1 MIVFSI
7 SNNIMML
14 MTSSPSFCITTLSSL
29 SSSNFARYFPA
40 QTDELV
46 GHTDQIMHLSVNP
59 QPEISRNQICAARQ
73 PQLALTLALKATP
86 ITCSESIYCDVAQE
100 NRQHI
105 HVMSCDSIWIEQCQ
119 CLVNGCIHTHTCMCV
134 YIYIYTYKYIYIY
147 VCVTICVYM
156 CIHTYIHDNIRQKT
170 KNTTDR
176 QADGQTNGQ
185 TDGRTGIQHPPPS
198 PPPHHHR
205 QKRHTW

>member
-1 MIVFSI
+1 MSYHLNLNDLQYSILSTRRDNRQVVVATMIVFSI
-7 SNNIMML
+7 SNNNIMML

-100 NRQHI
+100 NLRQH
-105 HVMSCDSIWIEQCQ
+105 
-119 CLVNGCIHTHTCMCV
+119 
-134 YIYIYTYKYIYIY
+134 TY
-147 VCVTICVYM
+147 M
-156 CIHTYIHDNIRQKT
+156 
-170 KNTTDR
+170 
-176 QADGQTNGQ
+176 
-185 TDGRTGIQHPPPS
+185 
-198 PPPHHHR
+198 
-205 QKRHTW
+205 